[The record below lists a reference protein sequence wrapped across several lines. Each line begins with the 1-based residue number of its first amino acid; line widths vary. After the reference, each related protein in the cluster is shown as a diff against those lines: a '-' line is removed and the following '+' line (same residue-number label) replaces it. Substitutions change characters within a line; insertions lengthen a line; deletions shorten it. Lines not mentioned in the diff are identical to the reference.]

1 MHYNTLVIK
10 FEKEYFVDLIS
21 LRLGFTAKKE
31 KIYIDF
37 VFLFLLIYWL
47 YPKSGNADVIKG
59 RSWFNVD
66 QVQSFF
72 FLVESLMNYRR

>member
-1 MHYNTLVIK
+1 MQHYNTLVIK
-10 FEKEYFVDLIS
+10 FEKEYFVDLMIS

-31 KIYIDF
+31 KIYIYF

-47 YPKSGNADVIKG
+47 YPKSGNADVSKG
-59 RSWFNVD
+59 RSWCNLD

-72 FLVESLMNYRR
+72 LLLKAL